1 MTPERFETLLAAYG
15 AEPRRWPEPE
25 RAAALALLAGDA
37 RMRAALARER
47 RLDLLLDGAATPRA
61 TPMLVARLSSTPRR
75 LRVGFATQIAAMA
88 AAAAL
93 GLFVGWS
100 SSAPSDQAADEQW
113 STLLLGDWDEG

>member
-15 AEPRRWPEPE
+15 AEPRRWPEAE

-37 RMRAALARER
+37 RMREALERER
-47 RLDLLLDGAATPRA
+47 RLDRLLDGAATPRA
-61 TPMLVARLSSTPRR
+61 TPALVARLSSTPRR
-75 LRVGFATQIAAMA
+75 LRIGFATQLAAMA

-100 SSAPSDQAADEQW
+100 SPAPSEQIADEQW
-113 STLLLGDWDEG
+113 STLLLGEWDEG